1 MFRTFIAIKPSIAFL
16 HFGKGLSLAAR
27 AKRAAFLTQLNL
39 QNVKSFQGEH
49 TLDLTDDD
57 GRPARW
63 TLILGDNGVGK
74 TTLLECLAHLAPV
87 FNSDDQSGSDDPPI
101 FIEPRVAAAAN
112 NVIDNLGRIGDIEFK
127 IEATF
132 AVDSR
137 LNAGVASDETVE
149 TKITFSRE
157 NEKSKNIKP
166 SAWPPELDD
175 NGKRKGIAQSK
186 WTEFSKF
193 QEPLILA
200 YGAGR
205 HMGIGNLDFSKAP
218 EATNSLLQG
227 TVELFDAEEFLQ
239 QIDNASQPRATKDK
253 AQKNVLLARV
263 TKAKAQKKVL
273 LEMIAALLPEV
284 QHASNI
290 TIYPPTPLGAQGKSG
305 VYVRTSDGEV
315 RLRQLSFGYQTMMAW
330 VADIGWRLFTKYPDS
345 KNPLHEP
352 AIVLVDEIDLHL
364 HPRWQRQIREQLTRH
379 FPNIQFVAT
388 AHSPLMAQAYLDTN
402 LAVVMRQGDH
412 SVIDNDPAVVANWRV
427 DQIVTSELFG
437 LETAWPPD
445 IDALFEEQKR
455 LLAKTR
461 RTAEETA
468 RLKNIQANL
477 LKLPTGRSPEDE
489 EAMKIVRE
497 AAALLKA
504 KERPN

>member
-1 MFRTFIAIKPSIAFL
+1 M
-16 HFGKGLSLAAR
+16 AAR
-27 AKRAAFLTQLNL
+27 QKRAAFVTQLTL
-39 QNVKSFQGEH
+39 QNVKSFQGVH

-57 GRPARW
+57 GLPARW

-87 FNSDDQSGSDDPPI
+87 FNSTDQTGSEDPPM
-101 FIEPRVAAAAN
+101 FVEPRVAAAVN
-112 NVIDNLGRIGDIEFK
+112 SVIDNLGRNGDIEFK

-137 LNAGVASDETVE
+137 LNGGVASNSTVE
-149 TKITFSRE
+149 TWMTFSR
-157 NEKSKNIKP
+157 K
-166 SAWPPELDD
+166 
-175 NGKRKGIAQSK
+175 NGKSQNIETSEWGKEKNIAQSK
-186 WTEFSKF
+186 WKDFSKF

-218 EATNSLLQG
+218 EATDSLLQG
-227 TVELFDAEEFLQ
+227 TVELFDAEELLQ
-239 QIDNASQPRATKDK
+239 QIDYASLQSSA
-253 AQKNVLLARV
+253 
-263 TKAKAQKKVL
+263 TKAKRQKQVL

-290 TIYPPTPLGAQGKSG
+290 AIYPPSPLGVQGKSG

-330 VADIGWRLFTKYPDS
+330 VADIGWRLFAKYPDS
-345 KNPLHEP
+345 KHPLDEP

-364 HPRWQRQIREQLTRH
+364 HPRWQRQIRELLTRH
-379 FPNIQFVAT
+379 FPNVQFIAT

-445 IDALFEEQKR
+445 IDALFEEQKL
-455 LLAKTR
+455 LLAKTK
-461 RTAEETA
+461 RTTEDAA
-468 RLKNIQANL
+468 RLKDIQANL

>member
-1 MFRTFIAIKPSIAFL
+1 M
-16 HFGKGLSLAAR
+16 AAR
-27 AKRAAFLTQLNL
+27 AKRAAFLTHLTL
-39 QNVKSFQGEH
+39 QNVKSFRGEH

-87 FNSDDQSGSDDPPI
+87 FNSNDQTGSEDLPM
-101 FIEPRVAAAAN
+101 FVEPRVAAAVN
-112 NVIDNLGRIGDIEFK
+112 SVIDNLGRIGDIEFRV
-127 IEATF
+127 EATF

-137 LNAGVASDETVE
+137 LDGGVASNGTVE
-149 TKITFSRE
+149 TWMTFSRK
-157 NEKSKNIKP
+157 NGKSESIKT
-166 SAWPPELDD
+166 SAWPPELDEE
-175 NGKRKGIAQSK
+175 NKIKGIVQSK
-186 WTEFSKF
+186 WKEFSKF

-218 EATNSLLQG
+218 EATDSLLQG
-227 TVELFDAEEFLQ
+227 TVELFDAEELLHY
-239 QIDNASQPRATKDK
+239 IDYASSPPRAAEAK
-253 AQKNVLLARV
+253 AQRKVLLARA
-263 TKAKAQKKVL
+263 TKAKRQRQVL

-290 TIYPPTPLGAQGKSG
+290 TIYPPTPLGGQGKSG

-330 VADIGWRLFTKYPDS
+330 VADIGWRLFAKYPDS

-364 HPRWQRQIREQLTRH
+364 HPRWQRQIRERLTHH
-379 FPNIQFVAT
+379 FPNVQFIAT
-388 AHSPLMAQAYLDTN
+388 AHSPLMAQAYLDAN
-402 LAVVMRQGDH
+402 LAVVIRQGDH
-412 SVIDNDPAVVANWRV
+412 SIIDNDPAVVANWRV

-437 LETAWPPD
+437 LGTAWPPD

-455 LLAKTR
+455 LLAKTK
-461 RTAEETA
+461 RTTEEAA
-468 RLKNIQANL
+468 RLKDIQANL

-504 KERPN
+504 KKGLN